1 MLHEWQSY
9 CTLPSSR
16 ALALYRLSAY
26 KMKIFTKRRLIL
38 ALGLV
43 LAAAATA
50 AYLHSKKDKPIPDS
64 KFRSAVVDN
73 GNITQTVTATGTINP
88 VALINVGSQ
97 VSGTVVELKADFNDH
112 VKKGQVL
119 LKLDPAIFNAQIRQV
134 EASVASAQASM
145 RLAQSNFDRNQRLVA
160 QNYIST
166 LTLDQ
171 SRRELDVAKANIQ
184 LAEAQLARS
193 QADLDNSV
201 IRAPIDGV
209 IIKRTIDL
217 GQTVA
222 ASFTTP
228 NLFQIARD
236 LTKMQIDTSVSE
248 ADVGALKDG
257 QPARFVVDAY
267 PDREFDARTRQFRL
281 AANVVQNVVTYNVVL
296 DVENRDELLKPGMTA
311 QVRLIVGNRENV
323 LRIPT
328 AALRF
333 RLSDEEQEKEQKK
346 RKAADAGKQAD
357 KAIPPPADDD
367 DLSFRSKDETARQ
380 YKIYKLDAKNQAVPV
395 DIKIGLSNFRFTE
408 VVGGDL
414 KKGDRVV
421 TRALSGEGKAE

>member
-1 MLHEWQSY
+1 
-9 CTLPSSR
+9 
-16 ALALYRLSAY
+16 
-26 KMKIFTKRRLIL
+26 MKLFTKKTILL

-43 LAAAATA
+43 LAGVATA
-50 AYLHSKKDKPIPDS
+50 AYIHSKKEKPVPDS
-64 KFRSAVVDN
+64 KYRTAVVDS

-119 LKLDPAIFNAQIRQV
+119 LKLDPTIFNAQIRQV
-134 EASVASAQASM
+134 DASVASAHASM
-145 RLAQSNFDRNQRLVA
+145 RLAQASFDRNQRLVA
-160 QNYIST
+160 QNYVSA

-171 SRRELDVAKANIQ
+171 SRRELDVAKANIK

-267 PDREFDARTRQFRL
+267 PDREFDASMRQFRL

-296 DVENRDELLKPGMTA
+296 DVENKQELLKPGMTA
-311 QVRLIVGNRENV
+311 QVRLVVGNRENV

-333 RLSDEEQEKEQKK
+333 RLSDEEREKETKKQKE
-346 RKAADAGKQAD
+346 AGAGKPEA
-357 KAIPPPADDD
+357 AALPAPDDGD
-367 DLSFRSKDETARQ
+367 DVSFRSKSETARQ
-380 YKIYKLDAKNQAVPV
+380 FKVYKLDAKNQAVPV

-408 VVGGDL
+408 VVAGDL
-414 KKGDRVV
+414 KKGDKIV
-421 TRALSGEGKAE
+421 TRALVAPGKIE

>member
-1 MLHEWQSY
+1 
-9 CTLPSSR
+9 
-16 ALALYRLSAY
+16 
-26 KMKIFTKRRLIL
+26 MKIFTKKRVFVGI
-38 ALGLV
+38 GLLV
-43 LAAAATA
+43 VAAAAAA
-50 AYLHSKKDKPIPDS
+50 AYLQSKKEKPVPDS
-64 KFRSAVVDN
+64 KYRSAVVDS
-73 GNITQTVTATGTINP
+73 GNIIQTVTATGTINP

-119 LKLDPAIFNAQIRQV
+119 LKLDPTIFNAQIRQV
-134 EASVASAQASM
+134 EASLASAQASM
-145 RLAQSNFDRNQRLVA
+145 RLAQSNFERNQRLVA
-160 QNYIST
+160 QNYVSA

-171 SRRELDVAKANIQ
+171 SRRELDVAKANIK

-193 QADLDNSV
+193 QADLNNSV

-257 QPARFVVDAY
+257 QAARFVVDAY
-267 PDREFDARTRQFRL
+267 PDREFDASMRQFRL
-281 AANVVQNVVTYNVVL
+281 APNVVQNVVTYNVVL
-296 DVENRDELLKPGMTA
+296 DVENKQELLKPGMTA
-311 QVRLIVGNRENV
+311 QVRLVVGNRDNV

-333 RLSDEEQEKEQKK
+333 RLSDEEIEKEAKNLK
-346 RKAADAGKQAD
+346 EKGGKPEPAVVVAAEE
-357 KAIPPPADDD
+357 D
-367 DLSFRSKDETARQ
+367 DLSFRSKNEAARQ
-380 YKIYKLDAKNQAVPV
+380 YKIYKLDARNQAVPA
-395 DIKIGLSNFRFTE
+395 DIKIGLSNFRYTE
-408 VVGGDL
+408 VVAGDL
-414 KKGDRVV
+414 KKGDKVV
-421 TRALSGEGKAE
+421 TRALAPQGKNE